1 MQLAL
6 FDLVYPGRIPELP
19 ALRVKP
25 IIIYP
30 GHDVAGGQKRG
41 QEVPGEVVP
50 VGLSRASYDHELGH
64 VDNSGH

>member
-30 GHDVAGGQKRG
+30 VWAR
-41 QEVPGEVVP
+41 
-50 VGLSRASYDHELGH
+50 
-64 VDNSGH
+64 